1 MCVME
6 KGKWRKPETDF
17 GENPKVNMPTH
28 KKKTKFPGIMDAFQ
42 WMQMILDLQ
51 W

>member
-1 MCVME
+1 MCVKE
-6 KGKWRKPETDF
+6 EERVENLKTDF

-28 KKKTKFPGIMDAFQ
+28 KKKMKFPGIMDAFQ
-42 WMQMILDLQ
+42 WMQIISDLQ